1 MWFSGFD
8 KRKKIQSI
16 SFGDRCLD
24 RYQADVDKQNCGVLL
39 KEGGG
44 KLLKIGALISAM
56 E

>member
-24 RYQADVDKQNCGVLL
+24 RYQANVDKQNCGVLL